1 MRSFFKTFFASF
13 LALIVFTLTAIFTII
28 GMIAVVSS
36 GTKTSISENSVLVI
50 DISDNYPEIVQED
63 PLLILQDDPS
73 SVVPSLFTTIRLIE
87 HAAKDDKIK
96 GIYLKTGFNANSWGS
111 SEELKKA
118 ISRFKESKK
127 FVYAYAEVMPQRAY
141 YLASIA
147 DSVFLHPQGGMEW
160 FGFSS
165 NIVFLKG
172 MLDKLG
178 IEAQVFYAGKFKSA
192 TEPFRATAMTA
203 ENKLQTSVYLND
215 LYDHFIESV
224 AKERKLSEN
233 DLKNWAN
240 TAVIQTSSDAKKY
253 GLIDNLMY
261 DDEVKSVMLEKLG
274 KKNNDKI
281 NFVRIGEYA
290 ASVNLNEGNNST
302 DKIAII
308 YADGDIIDGDEMN
321 GYIASTKYRSLIN
334 DVRKNKSIKA
344 VVLRVN
350 SPGGSALASD
360 VIWRE
365 LTLLKQEK
373 PLVVS
378 MGNLAASGG
387 YYISCIAD
395 SVFSNNNT
403 LTGSIGVFGMIPNMK
418 GFFNNKLG
426 VTFDGVATGPYAN
439 FGSID
444 RPLNEGEKRIF
455 QNSIDTVYAVFT
467 KRVADGR
474 KLNISQVDSIA
485 QGRVWTGKRALT
497 IGLTDKIGGLNDAIS
512 SAAKLAKLSNYKLRE
527 YPEPVDVISQIT
539 GQYKKNISQK
549 VTATTLGPE
558 LYPFF
563 QYVQQIKLMGNGPQ
577 TRLPFEVNIK

>member
-13 LALIVFTLTAIFTII
+13 LALVVFTLTAIFTVI

-36 GTKTSISENSVLVI
+36 GTETSIGDKSVLVVDISEN
-50 DISDNYPEIVQED
+50 YPEVVQED
-63 PLLILQDDPS
+63 PLLFLQDDPS
-73 SVVPSLFTTIRLIE
+73 ANIPSLFTTIRLIE

-96 GIYLKTGFNANSWGS
+96 GIYLKTGYNANSWGS
-111 SEELKKA
+111 SEELRKA
-118 ISRFKESKK
+118 ISKFKESKK
-127 FVYAYAEVMPQRAY
+127 FVFAYAEVMPQSGY
-141 YLASIA
+141 YLASAA
-147 DSVFLHPQGGMEW
+147 DSIFLHPQGGMEW
-160 FGFSS
+160 LGFSS
-165 NIVFLKG
+165 NIIFLKG

-215 LYDHFIESV
+215 LYDHFIQTV
-224 AKERKLSEN
+224 ANDRKISDN
-233 DLKNWAN
+233 NLKDWAN
-240 TAVIQTSSDAKKY
+240 TAAIQTSYDAKKY
-253 GLIDNLMY
+253 GLIDGLKY
-261 DDEVKSVMLEKLG
+261 DDEVKGVILNKLG
-274 KKNNDKI
+274 KKSSEKI
-281 NFVRIGEYA
+281 NFVRLGEYA
-290 ASVNLNEGNNST
+290 AAVNLNEGNNAT

-308 YADGDIIDGDEMN
+308 YADGDIIDGDDMN
-321 GYIASTKYRSLIN
+321 GYIASSKYRSLIS
-334 DVRKNKSIKA
+334 DIRKNKSIKA

-365 LTLLKQEK
+365 LSLLKQEK

-395 SVFSNNNT
+395 SVFANNNT
-403 LTGSIGVFGMIPNMK
+403 LTGSIGVFGMIPNMR

-426 VTFDGVATGPYAN
+426 ITFDGVATGPYAN

-444 RPLNEGEKRIF
+444 RPLNEGERKIF
-455 QNSIDTVYAVFT
+455 QNGIDTVYAVFT

-474 KLNISQVDSIA
+474 KLEATQVDSIA
-485 QGRVWTGKRALT
+485 QGRVWTGKRAIK
-497 IGLTDKIGGLNDAIS
+497 IGLTDKIGGLQDAIS
-512 SAAKLAKLSNYKLRE
+512 SAAKLAKLSSYQLRE
-527 YPEPVDVISQIT
+527 YPEPVDIVSQIT
-539 GQYKKNISQK
+539 GQYKKNISENA
-549 VTATTLGPE
+549 TATTLGPE

-563 QYVQQIKLMGNGPQ
+563 QYVQQIKFMGNGPQ
-577 TRLPFEVNIK
+577 ARLPFEVKIK